1 VLSSSIDRTKD
12 PIHKCLEEVGISD
25 EMNLHV
31 PQSIEA
37 EVEIMVSSRCA
48 LHIVSAQRNAPVNG
62 IVQDG
67 LVASYML
74 TNEWEDKNDPIT
86 MIDKDTVMKIY
97 KDAEIP
103 EHRIKDLMVR
113 GKLFYPEYIVDGQFT
128 DNIPGSLFVSILFP
142 PNFCYSRTTET
153 HPSKPDVI
161 VEDGILT
168 PKSGPL
174 CVKSI
179 GGKNGSIV
187 HFLWKISPEVAL
199 YFISDLQQITDR
211 WLPTHGFSMGI
222 RDCFASNEKDVA
234 KILIETRMKV
244 DEVIKKGETTP
255 DRLEV
260 EINSELNSAMA
271 VGPKLAKNSMDKG
284 DRNALNIMRN
294 SGAKG
299 SVINLA
305 QIAAFVGQQNIKGKR
320 MPMQLSHNS
329 RCLPSFLP
337 GDLSPEARGF
347 VEHNYLRG
355 LTPQEAFFHAG
366 AGRDGVI
373 ATALKSVTGDTPIV
387 IIDHTGNSKYVLIGD
402 WIDEQLLKNADKV
415 EHHAER
421 EMELLNVEE
430 LNMSIPTMNEHGI
443 VTWGSI
449 KNITRH
455 DPGKELYE
463 IKTLGGRQVIVTE
476 SKSLL
481 IWDEDLE
488 EFHEKLT
495 PKVKIGDYVPVTMN
509 LATPPIVTRYI
520 DVSRYLPKTEYVYG
534 TDFVLA
540 EAEMEMAMVGRIR
553 IPAGWWQKNN
563 GKTFTLPYTKKS
575 SLTRTCSGRSN
586 TANIK
591 EGCVY
596 PYSAMRGEM
605 MIPDK
610 LELNEE
616 NGIFI
621 GLFLAEGNVDIKSG
635 YVQITNMNKN
645 IQSFVKSWFDKLSI
659 KYIMRVRVTDLGT
672 SEDVRGYSTIL
683 AKLLTE
689 LVGHGARNKYVPDEA
704 FTAPKEF
711 IKGLLNGYF
720 SGDGYI
726 SNSSVEVGSV
736 SKRLIIGINI
746 LLSRLKIFGKVSIT
760 QQKSNNLGT
769 IDIAAMNNLSI
780 RGQWASIFADKIGL
794 VDDKKY
800 IKLQKLKPTDK
811 HRNFSEHNDVVLDK
825 IVEISKVDVKLH
837 PKVYDL
843 TIPITFNFG
852 VANGLNLFDTAET
865 GYMQKKIA
873 RKVEDFKIWIDGTV
887 RDANGRVISFMYGD
901 DGMDPKKL
909 VSVKGMNV
917 PYFVNPHFLAK
928 QLNSDAKRSGEVTQ
942 RDEPRILKQTEIELL
957 LSIVC
962 FSKIKSTVI
971 ENVNENNRKILAKI
985 IEDVKLYDCK
995 IADFFVSIKDIYNNS
1010 KASYGLP
1017 VGLIAAS
1024 SLGEP
1029 ATQMVLNSFDYK
1041 DEIMVEENGMPKSIK
1056 MGKFIDDLMEKYSS
1070 DIEVQQDGTD
1080 YLRIDDKHKI
1090 NHLSVDED
1098 GNVMWKKLEA
1108 VTRHPPRN
1116 KDGTNT
1122 LLKVKTWSGRKV
1134 HATKAKSFLVRENN
1148 KIVGKTGEDLLV
1160 GDRLPIYTKL
1170 PIQESKI
1177 LYEIDME
1184 LYFPKTD
1191 YIWGSE
1197 MDKARKIRDDVIKSG
1212 KRLWFA
1218 NNNGTVFTI
1227 PYNRSDTAGIALGD
1241 KVRVRKNKACL
1252 TKQEHKTGSIYPKTC
1267 TKVVSTFP
1275 EKLVLDN
1282 LSGFFFGA
1290 YLAEGLSTK
1299 NYVCISN
1306 NDPAFRQR
1314 IYDFCDRY
1322 TIGHHTVV
1330 QENKIQEGWTSTD
1343 IRIHSV
1349 LLSRF
1354 MLVTCKTGSKEKVVP
1369 DWVLFAN
1376 EDFLKGLIDGYFSGD
1391 GCVTLKKSV
1400 MATSISKK
1408 MLVGIQNILVRFGIF
1423 SKISKPKKITSN
1435 NRGSENINQTYNIEI
1450 QCENNKR
1457 FAETFNLIISSKQD
1471 RLNEIKKHNYRYT
1484 HSKDDIIPGVN
1495 LPTYANECHRDE
1507 LPADYK
1513 TGDLFFDKVMSIE
1526 EYIPTTSYAY
1536 DLTVEDTRNLT
1547 LYNGLCAAD
1556 TFHLAGIKSKDA
1568 SSGVPRYKELNNAT
1582 KTKDQKKPS
1591 CEIWFNDLSIQENA
1605 KIIRQLENEDKVSQS
1620 TKNAEKITKLKQET
1634 LEYVQLLR
1642 NKFEETYIDDF
1653 LIDYEM
1659 KYLPETVSSDTGVSP
1674 TGLITYEEYSE
1685 DWWVTL
1691 SKNMG
1696 KVDIERNVESWV
1708 ICLYFDVEKL
1718 YRHRIDLE
1726 DISMAIEEYSGGD
1739 FMCIISPAVIGRIE
1753 VYTSLSELKSRACVK
1768 LCIEENSNEEGEEDL
1783 NEDIHHPQSLITEN
1797 NIEYYIC
1804 RDVAINFI
1812 KRTQISGIKGI
1823 TKIYPREDTATHEYI
1838 VDTDGINFL
1847 EVLTSP
1853 NVDSMRTVCDD
1864 MHTIRSVL
1872 GIEATRTFLFKEVKR
1887 VISFD
1892 GTYVNPRHISML
1904 VDAMTVNGCLDAA
1917 SRDGIS
1923 RDVGPNA
1930 KIMFEK
1936 NIDNA
1941 AIASV
1946 FTEKDTMASLSSSVM
1961 YGKLASIGSGAVFI
1975 ANKEKI

>member
-1 VLSSSIDRTKD
+1 
-12 PIHKCLEEVGISD
+12 LEEVGISD

-31 PQSIEA
+31 PQTIEA
-37 EVEIMVSSRCA
+37 EVEIMVNSRCA

-67 LVASYML
+67 LVAAYML
-74 TNEWEDKNDPIT
+74 TTEWEDKNEPIT
-86 MIDKDTVMKIY
+86 MVDRDTVMKIY
-97 KDAEIP
+97 RDADIP
-103 EHRIKDLMVR
+103 EHRIKDLMLR
-113 GKLFYPEYIVDGQFT
+113 GKLFYPEYIVDGKFT
-128 DNIPGSLFVSILFP
+128 DSIPGSLFVSILFP
-142 PNFCYSRTTET
+142 PNFCYTKMTET
-153 HPSKPDVI
+153 HPSKPEVI
-161 VEDGILT
+161 IEDGMLT

-179 GGKNGSIV
+179 GGKNGSII

-199 YFISDLQQITDR
+199 YFISELQQLTDR

-234 KILIETRMKV
+234 KILIETRIKV
-244 DEVIKKGETTP
+244 DEVIRKGETP
-255 DRLEV
+255 DRLEI

-284 DRNALNIMRN
+284 DRNGLNIMRN

-320 MPMQLSHNS
+320 MPMQLTHNS

-355 LTPQEAFFHAG
+355 LTPTEAFFHAG

-402 WIDEQLLKNADKV
+402 WIDELLSKNSEKI
-415 EHHAER
+415 EHHTER

-430 LNMSIPTMNEHGI
+430 LNMSIPTADECGI

-481 IWDEDLE
+481 IWDENLE
-488 EFHEKLT
+488 EFHGKLT

-509 LATPPIVTRYI
+509 LTAPPVTTQYI
-520 DVSRYLPKTEYVYG
+520 DVSLYLPKTEYVYG

-540 EAEMEMAMVGRIR
+540 ESEMDAAMVGRIR

-586 TANIK
+586 TGNIK

-596 PYSAMRGEM
+596 PYSAMKGEM

-610 LELNEE
+610 LELNKE

-635 YVQITNMNKN
+635 YIQITNMNKN

-659 KYIMRVRVTDLGT
+659 KHNTNIKITNLGT
-672 SEDVRGYSTIL
+672 TEDVRGYSTIL

-689 LVGHGARNKYVPDEA
+689 LVGHGARNKYVPNEA
-704 FTAPKEF
+704 FTAPEEF
-711 IKGLLNGYF
+711 IIGLLNGYF

-726 SNSSVEVGSV
+726 TNGGIGVCSA
-736 SKRLIIGINI
+736 SKRLITGINM
-746 LLSRLKIFGKVSIT
+746 LLSRLGIFAKASVS

-769 IDIAAMNNLSI
+769 VDIAAMNIISI
-780 RGQWASIFADKIGL
+780 RGQWARIFMDKIDM
-794 VDDKKY
+794 VDNNKY
-800 IKLQKLKPTDK
+800 DKLQKLKPTYK
-811 HRNFSEHNDVVLDK
+811 HGNFPEQNDVIRDK
-825 IVEISKVDVKLH
+825 IIEINKVDVAKY
-837 PKVYDL
+837 PKVYDF
-843 TIPITFNFG
+843 TIPSTLNFG
-852 VANGLNLFDTAET
+852 LADGLICADTAET

-873 RKVEDFKIWIDGTV
+873 RKVEDYKIWIDGTV

-901 DGMDPKKL
+901 DGMDAKKL
-909 VSVKGMNV
+909 VSVKGLNV

-928 QLNSDAKRSGEVTQ
+928 QLNSDAKRSSEVSEK
-942 RDEPRILKQTEIELL
+942 DEIQILKSGEIDLL
-957 LSIVC
+957 LSIVY
-962 FSKIKSTVI
+962 FSKIKSPVI
-971 ENVNENNRKILAKI
+971 DLVTKNNRTILAKI
-985 IEDVKLYDCK
+985 IADVKLYECK
-995 IADFFVSIKDIYNNS
+995 IPDFFVKIKDIYNNS
-1010 KASYGLP
+1010 KAPYGLA

-1041 DEIMVEENGMPKSIK
+1041 DEIMVEEKGVPKSIK

-1070 DIEVQQDGTD
+1070 DIEVQPDGTD
-1080 YLRIDDKHKI
+1080 YLRIDNKHQI

-1148 KIVGKTGEDLLV
+1148 KIIGKTGEDLLV

-1170 PIQESKI
+1170 PIEESKI

-1191 YIWGSE
+1191 YIWGTE

-1212 KRLWFA
+1212 KRSWFP
-1218 NNNGTVFTI
+1218 NNNGNVFTI

-1241 KVRVRKNKACL
+1241 KVRIRKNEACL
-1252 TKQEHKTGSIYPKTC
+1252 TKQEHKTGSIYPKVCSGVT
-1267 TKVVSTFP
+1267 STIP

-1299 NYVCISN
+1299 TYVCISN
-1306 NDPAFRQR
+1306 NDANFRQR

-1349 LLSRF
+1349 RLSRF
-1354 MLVTCKTGSKEKVVP
+1354 MLLTCKTGSKDKVVP
-1369 DWVLFAN
+1369 DWALFAN
-1376 EDFLKGLIDGYFSGD
+1376 EDFLKGLVDGYFSGD
-1391 GCVTLKKSV
+1391 GSVSLKNSV
-1400 MATSISKK
+1400 SAASISKK
-1408 MLVGIQNILVRFGIF
+1408 MLMGIQNIIARFGIF
-1423 SKISKPKKITSN
+1423 SKIRKPKKQLSN
-1435 NRGSENINQTYNIEI
+1435 NRCSKNIQQIYNLEI
-1450 QCENNKR
+1450 QCENNKL
-1457 FAETFNLIISSKQD
+1457 FAETFNLVISSKQN
-1471 RLNEIKKHNYRYT
+1471 RLNEIKKHNYKYT

-1495 LPTYANECHRDE
+1495 IPTYASECHRNL
-1507 LPADYK
+1507 LPKNYK
-1513 TGDLFFDKVMSIE
+1513 TGDLFFDRVISIE
-1526 EYIPTTSYAY
+1526 EYKPTTSYAY
-1536 DLTVEDTRNLT
+1536 DLTVADTRNLT
-1547 LYNGLCAAD
+1547 LYNGLFLAD
-1556 TFHLAGIKSKDA
+1556 TFHAAGVKSKDA

-1582 KTKDQKKPS
+1582 KSKDQKKPS
-1591 CEIWFNDLSIQENA
+1591 CEIWFNDSSIHENA
-1605 KIIRQLENEDKVSQS
+1605 KIVRQLENENKLLQT
-1620 TKNAEKITKLKQET
+1620 TKNTEKITKLKQET
-1634 LEYVQLLR
+1634 LEYVQRLR
-1642 NKFEETYIDDF
+1642 NKFEETYVGDF
-1653 LIDYEM
+1653 LIDHEM
-1659 KYLPETVSSDTGVSP
+1659 KYLSKNVAIDTDASP
-1674 TGLITYEEYSE
+1674 VGLITYEEYSE
-1685 DWWVTL
+1685 EWWVTL

-1696 KVDIERNVESWV
+1696 KVGDYKEAESWV
-1708 ICLYFDVEKL
+1708 IVLYFDVEKL

-1726 DISMAIEEYSGGD
+1726 DISMVIEEYSGGS
-1739 FMCIISPAVIGRIE
+1739 FTCIISPMIIGRIE

-1768 LCIEENSNEEGEEDL
+1768 LDIDELVDAEFPDAQKLVNEK
-1783 NEDIHHPQSLITEN
+1783 

-1823 TKIYPREDTATHEYI
+1823 TKIYPREDTDTHEYI

-1847 EVLTSP
+1847 SVLTSP
-1853 NVDSMRTVCDD
+1853 NVDSTRTVCDD
-1864 MHTIRSVL
+1864 MHAIRSVL
-1872 GIEATRTFLFKEVKR
+1872 GIEATRAFLFKEITR

-1892 GTYVNPRHISML
+1892 GNYVNPRHTSIL
-1904 VDAMTVNGCLDAA
+1904 VDGMTVNGCLDAA

-1941 AIASV
+1941 AVASV

-1975 ANKEKI
+1975 ANKDKI

>member
-1 VLSSSIDRTKD
+1 
-12 PIHKCLEEVGISD
+12 
-25 EMNLHV
+25 MNLHV
-31 PQSIEA
+31 PQTIEA

-74 TNEWEDKNDPIT
+74 TNEWEDENDPIT
-86 MIDKDTVMKIY
+86 MIDKDTAMKIY
-97 KDAEIP
+97 RDAEIP
-103 EHRIKDLMVR
+103 EHRIKDLIAR
-113 GKLFYPEYIVDGQFT
+113 GKLFYPEYIIDGQFT

-142 PNFCYSRTTET
+142 PNFCYTRTTET
-153 HPSKPDVI
+153 HPIKPDVI

-187 HFLWKISPEVAL
+187 HYLWKISPEVAL

-244 DEVIKKGETTP
+244 DEVIRKGETP

-415 EHHAER
+415 EHHTER

-430 LNMSIPTMNEHGI
+430 LNMSIPTADECGT
-443 VTWGSI
+443 VTWGLI

-488 EFHEKLT
+488 EFHGKLT
-495 PKVKIGDYVPVTMN
+495 PKVRVGDYVPVTMN
-509 LATPPIVTRYI
+509 LATPPIITRYI

-540 EAEMEMAMVGRIR
+540 EAEMEAAMVGRIR

-575 SLTRTCSGRSN
+575 SLTRTRSGRSN
-586 TANIK
+586 TGNIK

-610 LELNEE
+610 LELNKE

-659 KYIMRVRVTDLGT
+659 KHATNIKTTDMGKT
-672 SEDVRGYSTIL
+672 EDVRGYSTIL

-689 LVGHGARNKYVPDEA
+689 LVGHGARNKYVPNEA
-704 FTAPKEF
+704 FTAPEEF
-711 IKGLLNGYF
+711 IIGLLNGYF
-720 SGDGYI
+720 SGDGTLGRGDI
-726 SNSSVEVGSV
+726 SVCSA
-736 SKRLIIGINI
+736 SKRLIMGVNM
-746 LLSRLKIFGKVSIT
+746 LLSRLGIFGRVSIS
-760 QQKSNNLGT
+760 QLKSDNLGT
-769 IDIAAMNNLSI
+769 VDIAAMNTISV
-780 RGQWASIFADKIGL
+780 RGQWARIFMDEIDM
-794 VDDKKY
+794 VDNIKHD
-800 IKLQKLKPTDK
+800 KLQKLEPTYK

-825 IVEISKVDVKLH
+825 IVEINKVDVSLH

-843 TIPITFNFG
+843 TIPSTLNFG
-852 VANGLNLFDTAET
+852 IANGLQLEDTAET

-928 QLNSDAKRSGEVTQ
+928 QLNSDAKRSAEVTQ
-942 RDEPRILKQTEIELL
+942 HDEPRILKQSEIELL

-1029 ATQMVLNSFDYK
+1029 ATQMVLN
-1041 DEIMVEENGMPKSIK
+1041 
-1056 MGKFIDDLMEKYSS
+1056 
-1070 DIEVQQDGTD
+1070 
-1080 YLRIDDKHKI
+1080 
-1090 NHLSVDED
+1090 
-1098 GNVMWKKLEA
+1098 
-1108 VTRHPPRN
+1108 
-1116 KDGTNT
+1116 
-1122 LLKVKTWSGRKV
+1122 
-1134 HATKAKSFLVRENN
+1134 
-1148 KIVGKTGEDLLV
+1148 
-1160 GDRLPIYTKL
+1160 
-1170 PIQESKI
+1170 
-1177 LYEIDME
+1177 
-1184 LYFPKTD
+1184 
-1191 YIWGSE
+1191 
-1197 MDKARKIRDDVIKSG
+1197 
-1212 KRLWFA
+1212 
-1218 NNNGTVFTI
+1218 
-1227 PYNRSDTAGIALGD
+1227 
-1241 KVRVRKNKACL
+1241 
-1252 TKQEHKTGSIYPKTC
+1252 
-1267 TKVVSTFP
+1267 
-1275 EKLVLDN
+1275 
-1282 LSGFFFGA
+1282 
-1290 YLAEGLSTK
+1290 
-1299 NYVCISN
+1299 
-1306 NDPAFRQR
+1306 
-1314 IYDFCDRY
+1314 
-1322 TIGHHTVV
+1322 
-1330 QENKIQEGWTSTD
+1330 
-1343 IRIHSV
+1343 
-1349 LLSRF
+1349 
-1354 MLVTCKTGSKEKVVP
+1354 
-1369 DWVLFAN
+1369 
-1376 EDFLKGLIDGYFSGD
+1376 
-1391 GCVTLKKSV
+1391 
-1400 MATSISKK
+1400 
-1408 MLVGIQNILVRFGIF
+1408 
-1423 SKISKPKKITSN
+1423 
-1435 NRGSENINQTYNIEI
+1435 
-1450 QCENNKR
+1450 
-1457 FAETFNLIISSKQD
+1457 
-1471 RLNEIKKHNYRYT
+1471 
-1484 HSKDDIIPGVN
+1484 
-1495 LPTYANECHRDE
+1495 
-1507 LPADYK
+1507 
-1513 TGDLFFDKVMSIE
+1513 
-1526 EYIPTTSYAY
+1526 
-1536 DLTVEDTRNLT
+1536 
-1547 LYNGLCAAD
+1547 

-1582 KTKDQKKPS
+1582 KTRDQKKPS

-1605 KIIRQLENEDKVSQS
+1605 KIIRQLENEDKVSQC

-1642 NKFEETYIDDF
+1642 NKFEETYVGDF

-1659 KYLPETVSSDTGVSP
+1659 KYLSKNVSPETGASP

-1696 KVDIERNVESWV
+1696 KVEVDRDAESWV

-1726 DISMAIEEYSGGD
+1726 DISMAIEEYSGSD
-1739 FMCIISPAVIGRIE
+1739 FMCIISPTVIGRIE

-1768 LCIEENSNEEGEEDL
+1768 LGIEEGEDASESDEHYQKLVTED
-1783 NEDIHHPQSLITEN
+1783 

-1823 TKIYPREDTATHEYI
+1823 TKIYPREDTTTHEYI

-1853 NVDSMRTVCDD
+1853 NVDSTRTVCDD

-1892 GTYVNPRHISML
+1892 GTYVNPRHISVL

-1941 AIASV
+1941 AVASV

-1961 YGKLASIGSGAVFI
+1961 YGKLANIGSGAVSI
-1975 ANKEKI
+1975 ASKEKI

>member
-1 VLSSSIDRTKD
+1 
-12 PIHKCLEEVGISD
+12 
-25 EMNLHV
+25 MNLHV
-31 PQSIEA
+31 PQTIEA
-37 EVEIMVSSRCA
+37 EVEIMVNSRCA

-74 TNEWEDKNDPIT
+74 TMEWEDKNDPIT
-86 MIDKDTVMKIY
+86 MVDRDIAMKIY
-97 KDAEIP
+97 NDAEIP
-103 EHRIKDLMVR
+103 EYRIKDLMLR
-113 GKLFYPEYIVDGQFT
+113 GKLHYPEYIVNGQFT
-128 DNIPGSLFVSILFP
+128 ESISGALFVSILFP
-142 PNFCYSRTTET
+142 PNFCYTRTTET

-161 VEDGILT
+161 IEDGILT

-179 GGKNGSIV
+179 GGKNGSII

-199 YFISDLQQITDR
+199 YFISELQQLTDR

-234 KILIETRMKV
+234 KILIETRIKV
-244 DEVIKKGETTP
+244 DEVIRKGETP

-402 WIDEQLLKNADKV
+402 WIDELLSENSDKV
-415 EHHAER
+415 EHHTER
-421 EMELLNVEE
+421 EMELLNVEK
-430 LNMSIPTMNEHGI
+430 LNMSIPTMDECGI

-463 IKTLGGRQVIVTE
+463 IKTLGGRHVIVTE

-481 IWDEDLE
+481 IWDEELE
-488 EFHEKLT
+488 EFHGKLT
-495 PKVKIGDYVPVTMN
+495 PKVKVGDYVPVTMN
-509 LATPPIVTRYI
+509 LTEPPIITQYI

-540 EAEMEMAMVGRIR
+540 EAEMEKAMVGRIR
-553 IPAGWWQKNN
+553 IPAGWWQNNN

-605 MIPDK
+605 MIPDR
-610 LELNEE
+610 LELNKE

-645 IQSFVKSWFDKLSI
+645 IQAFVKSWFDKLNI
-659 KYIMRVRVTDLGT
+659 KHATNIKTTDLGT
-672 SEDVRGYSTIL
+672 TEDVRGYSTIL

-689 LVGHGARNKYVPDEA
+689 LVGHGARNKYVPNEA
-704 FTAPKEF
+704 FTAPKKF

-720 SGDGYI
+720 SGDGTLGKGEI
-726 SNSSVEVGSV
+726 SVCSA
-736 SKRLIIGINI
+736 SKRLISGINM
-746 LLSRLKIFGKVSIT
+746 LLSRLGIFGKVSIS
-760 QQKSNNLGT
+760 QIKSNNLGT
-769 IDIAAMNNLSI
+769 VDIAAMNIISI
-780 RGQWASIFADKIGL
+780 RGQWARIFMNKIDM
-794 VDDKKY
+794 VDNGKHD
-800 IKLQKLKPTDK
+800 KLQNLNPTYK

-825 IVEISKVDVKLH
+825 IIEINKVDVSLH

-843 TIPITFNFG
+843 TIPNTLNFG
-852 VANGLNLFDTAET
+852 IANGLQLEDTAET

-887 RDANGRVISFMYGD
+887 RDANGRIISFMYGD
-901 DGMDPKKL
+901 DGMDAKKL
-909 VSVKGMNV
+909 VSVKGLNV

-928 QLNSDAKRSGEVTQ
+928 QLNSDAKRSGEVTEK
-942 RDEPRILKQTEIELL
+942 DEPRILKKSEIDLL
-957 LSIVC
+957 LSFIY
-962 FSKIKSTVI
+962 FSKIKSPVI
-971 ENVNENNRKILAKI
+971 DIVTENNRKILAKI
-985 IEDVKLYDCK
+985 VVDVKLYECK
-995 IADFFVSIKDIYNNS
+995 IPDFFVNIKDIYNNS
-1010 KASYGLP
+1010 KAPYGLA

-1041 DEIMVEENGMPKSIK
+1041 DEILIEENGMPLSIE
-1056 MGKFIDDLMEKYSS
+1056 MGKFIDRLMEKYLSE
-1070 DIEVQQDGTD
+1070 IQVQPDGTE
-1080 YLRIDDKHKI
+1080 YLQIDDKRQI
-1090 NHLSVDED
+1090 THLSVDED
-1098 GNVMWKKLEA
+1098 GKVMWKKLEA

-1116 KDGTNT
+1116 KDGTKT

-1148 KIVGKTGEDLLV
+1148 KIIGKAGEDLCI
-1160 GDRLPIYTKL
+1160 GDRLPIYTKF
-1170 PIQESKI
+1170 PIQENNI
-1177 LYEIDME
+1177 LYELDME
-1184 LYFPKTD
+1184 LYFSKNE
-1191 YIWGSE
+1191 YIWGTE
-1197 MDKARKIRDDVIKSG
+1197 MDKARKVRDAAIKSG
-1212 KRLWFA
+1212 KRLWFQY
-1218 NNNGTVFTI
+1218 NNGNIFTI
-1227 PYNRSDTAGIALGD
+1227 PYKRSDTAGIGLNQ
-1241 KVRVRKNKACL
+1241 VS
-1252 TKQEHKTGSIYPKTC
+1252 TKKGVDEIKYKLGSIYPRSC
-1267 TKVVSTFP
+1267 GSVVSIFP
-1275 EKLVLDN
+1275 EKFALDN

-1306 NDPAFRQR
+1306 NDPVFRQK

-1322 TIGHHTVV
+1322 TIGHHTTI
-1330 QENKIQEGWTSTD
+1330 QENKIQQGWTSTD

-1349 LLSRF
+1349 LLARF
-1354 MLVTCKTGSKEKVVP
+1354 MTATCKTGSKEKVIP
-1369 DWVLFAN
+1369 DWALFAN
-1376 EDFLKGLIDGYFSGD
+1376 NDFLKGLVDGYFSGD
-1391 GCVTLKKSV
+1391 GHVTAKKSV
-1400 MATSISKK
+1400 IATSISKK
-1408 MLVGIQNILVRFGIF
+1408 MLIGIQNILARFDIF
-1423 SKISKPKKITSN
+1423 SKLSKPKKQLTN
-1435 NRGSENINQTYNIEI
+1435 NRGSKNIQQTYNLEI

-1457 FAETFNLIISSKQD
+1457 FAETFPLVVESKQK
-1471 RLNEIKKHNYRYT
+1471 RLNEIKQHNYRYT
-1484 HSKDDIIPGVN
+1484 HSKNDIIPGIN
-1495 LPTYANECHRDE
+1495 IPEFTGELHRDE
-1507 LPADYK
+1507 LPENYEV
-1513 TGDLFFDKVMSIE
+1513 GDVFFDKVVSIE
-1526 EYIPTTSYAY
+1526 EYEPTTSYAY
-1536 DLTVEDTRNLT
+1536 DLTVADTRNLT
-1547 LYNGLCAAD
+1547 LYNGLCLKD
-1556 TFHLAGIKSKDA
+1556 TFHVCGVKSKDA

-1582 KTKDQKKPS
+1582 KSKDQKKPS
-1591 CEIWFNDLSIQENA
+1591 CEIWFNDLSIHKNA
-1605 KIIRQLENEDKVSQS
+1605 TTISELEKEDKANQTTQNV
-1620 TKNAEKITKLKQET
+1620 EKITKLKQET
-1634 LEYVQLLR
+1634 LEYVQSLR
-1642 NKFEETYIDDF
+1642 NKFEETYVGDF
-1653 LIDYEM
+1653 LVDCEM
-1659 KYLPETVSSDTGVSP
+1659 KYLPENINISTDASP
-1674 TGLITYEEYSE
+1674 VGLITYEEYKE
-1685 DWWVTL
+1685 DWWVSL

-1696 KVDIERNVESWV
+1696 MIDSDKEPSVWV
-1708 ICLYFDVEKL
+1708 IVLQFDVEKL
-1718 YRHRIDLE
+1718 YRHRVDLE
-1726 DISMAIEEYSGGD
+1726 DIAMAIEEKSGGD
-1739 FMCIISPAVIGRIE
+1739 FMCIVSPMIIGRIE
-1753 VYTSLSELKSRACVK
+1753 VYTSLTELKSRACER
-1768 LCIEENSNEEGEEDL
+1768 L
-1783 NEDIHHPQSLITEN
+1783 SLGDFADSDNPEVETMVTEKN
-1797 NIEYYIC
+1797 MEYYIC
-1804 RDVAINFI
+1804 RDVAINFV

-1838 VDTDGINFL
+1838 IDTDGINFL
-1847 EVLTSP
+1847 AVLTSP
-1853 NVDSMRTVCDD
+1853 NVDPTRTVCDD
-1864 MHTIRSVL
+1864 MHSIRSVL
-1872 GIEATRTFLFKEVKR
+1872 GIEATRKFLFKEITR

-1892 GTYVNPRHISML
+1892 GTYVNPRHTAIL

-1941 AIASV
+1941 AVASA
-1946 FTEKDTMASLSSSVM
+1946 FAEKDTMASLSSSVM
-1961 YGKLASIGSGAVFI
+1961 YGKLGKVGSGVVVI
-1975 ANKEKI
+1975 RNKERM